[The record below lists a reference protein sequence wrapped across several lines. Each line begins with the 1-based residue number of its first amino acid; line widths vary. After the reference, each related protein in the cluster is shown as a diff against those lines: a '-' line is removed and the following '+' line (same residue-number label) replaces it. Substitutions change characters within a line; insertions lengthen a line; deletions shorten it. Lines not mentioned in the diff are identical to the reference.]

1 MPPSPHARL
10 RRICLALPEAHE
22 VEAWGEPT
30 YRVRNRIF
38 AMQASADTHHGAGR
52 PAVWLKSLAVNQ
64 QLLMREDPARY
75 FFPPYVGPSGWIG
88 VHLDDS
94 PDWDAVAELV
104 RDAWRLTAP
113 KRLAARL
120 DEGK

>member
-10 RRICLALPEAHE
+10 RRICLALPAAHE
-22 VEAWGEPT
+22 VEAWGKPT
-30 YRVRNRIF
+30 WRVRNKIF

-52 PAVWLKSLAVNQ
+52 PAAWLKCLAVNQ
-64 QLLMREDPARY
+64 QLLLRADPARY

-88 VHLDDS
+88 IHLDDA
-94 PDWDAVAELV
+94 PDWDAVKELV

-113 KRLAARL
+113 KRLVASL
-120 DEGK
+120 KSEE